1 MDTKEGEPEDDDIA
15 SEKSSPKKEM
25 VLQEPRVIRPP
36 KLEKKKRMKKRAN
49 SKNELS
55 TSMSICEGILEMNLE
70 KLAEYTT
77 KMT

>member
-1 MDTKEGEPEDDDIA
+1 M
-15 SEKSSPKKEM
+15 
-25 VLQEPRVIRPP
+25 IRPNR
-36 KLEKKKRMKKRAN
+36 LEKKRCKIRAN

-70 KLAEYTT
+70 KLAEYTS

>member
-1 MDTKEGEPEDDDIA
+1 
-15 SEKSSPKKEM
+15 
-25 VLQEPRVIRPP
+25 VIRPP
-36 KLEKKKRMKKRAN
+36 RLGKKKRIKIRAN